1 MIPAC
6 GGLTRFCTMYGM
18 SACQLVHVCNGRLR
32 TDATTGGAATSVA
45 CPAMTADGK
54 GGGVSPEVAN
64 AIWYF
69 VHGLVVVV
77 ILLAIAST
85 DRSTRLMAHATWYR
99 WRAWMSR
106 QCGSSTASYSTVAQ
120 PGQTRSQQKG
130 GGRLAAVAVG
140 VPKFG
145 RAKGAKP
152 GRQQSLPHPVA
163 SDDEDEEEDE
173 DEAPL
178 TNSSRRNGGA
188 PRSAVVAP
196 SRAKPPKPARARA
209 GGAVH
214 APPPSS
220 RPEMKRAVSN
230 EIESGSDDESD

>member
-85 DRSTRLMAHATWYR
+85 EICTHT
-99 WRAWMSR
+99 
-106 QCGSSTASYSTVAQ
+106 
-120 PGQTRSQQKG
+120 
-130 GGRLAAVAVG
+130 
-140 VPKFG
+140 
-145 RAKGAKP
+145 
-152 GRQQSLPHPVA
+152 
-163 SDDEDEEEDE
+163 
-173 DEAPL
+173 PL
-178 TNSSRRNGGA
+178 FASSRRICMPTA
-188 PRSAVVAP
+188 MPAAFPIALAHALLRCRPWRSAAPAGHMPGTNDRSGRGAQKHAEYLDWITTLISLTASEKTSPVA
-196 SRAKPPKPARARA
+196 
-209 GGAVH
+209 G
-214 APPPSS
+214 
-220 RPEMKRAVSN
+220 
-230 EIESGSDDESD
+230 